1 MKWDIL
7 YLIIGAVA
15 GVLIRYQITGDSL
28 FFGSVPVSVLIVN
41 ISGSFILG
49 LSSTAVSSFGLDQR
63 YTLLIGIGF
72 CGTLT
77 TMSTFALETVNLLSV
92 GKLLVAFA
100 DIVLNVGASLL
111 AIVAGRAIILALTG
125 IV

>member
-1 MKWDIL
+1 LKWDIL

-15 GVLIRYQITGDSL
+15 GVLIRYEITGDSL

-41 ISGSFILG
+41 ITGSFILG

-63 YTLLIGIGF
+63 YTLLVGIGF
-72 CGTLT
+72 CGTLS
-77 TMSTFALETVNLLSV
+77 TMSSFALETVNLLSV
-92 GKLLVAFA
+92 GKLLVASA

-111 AIVAGRAIILALTG
+111 AIVAGRAIILALVG
-125 IV
+125 VV

>member
-1 MKWDIL
+1 LKWDIV

-15 GVLIRYQITGDSL
+15 GVLIRYEITGDSL

-41 ISGSFILG
+41 ITGSFILG
-49 LSSTAVSSFGLDQR
+49 LSSTAVASFGLDQR

-72 CGTLT
+72 CGTLS
-77 TMSTFALETVNLLSV
+77 TMSSFALETVNLLSV
-92 GKLLVAFA
+92 GKLLVAGA

-111 AIVAGRAIILALTG
+111 AIVAGRAIILALVG
-125 IV
+125 VV

>member
-15 GVLIRYQITGDSL
+15 GVIIRYEITGDAL
-28 FFGSVPVSVLIVN
+28 FLGEIPVSVLVVN
-41 ISGSFILG
+41 IIGSFIIG
-49 LSSTAVSSFGLDQR
+49 VSSTAVSSFGLDQR

-77 TMSTFALETVNLLSV
+77 TMSSFALETVNLFSA
-92 GKLLVAFA
+92 GKLLIAGA

-111 AIVAGRAIILALTG
+111 MVVIGRAIVLALVG
-125 IV
+125 VV

>member
-15 GVLIRYQITGDSL
+15 GVLIRYEITGDSL

-41 ISGSFILG
+41 ITGSFILG

-63 YTLLIGIGF
+63 YTLLVGIGF
-72 CGTLT
+72 CGTLS
-77 TMSTFALETVNLLSV
+77 TMSSFALETVNLLSV
-92 GKLLVAFA
+92 GKLLVASA

-111 AIVAGRAIILALTG
+111 AIVAGRAIILALVG
-125 IV
+125 VV

>member
-1 MKWDIL
+1 MKWDIV

-15 GVLIRYQITGDSL
+15 GVLIRYEITGDSL

-41 ISGSFILG
+41 ITGSFILG

-63 YTLLIGIGF
+63 YTLLVGIGF

-92 GKLLVAFA
+92 GKLLIAAA
-100 DIVLNVGASLL
+100 DITLNVGASLL
-111 AIVAGRAIILALTG
+111 AIVAGRAIILALVGT
-125 IV
+125 V

>member
-1 MKWDIL
+1 M

-15 GVLIRYQITGDSL
+15 GVLIRYEITGDSL

-41 ISGSFILG
+41 ITGSFILG

-63 YTLLIGIGF
+63 YTLLVGIGF
-72 CGTLT
+72 CGTLS
-77 TMSTFALETVNLLSV
+77 TMSSFALETVNLLSV
-92 GKLLVAFA
+92 GKLLVASA

-111 AIVAGRAIILALTG
+111 AIVAGRAIILALVG
-125 IV
+125 VV

>member
-15 GVLIRYQITGDSL
+15 GVLIRYEITGDSL
-28 FFGSVPVSVLIVN
+28 FFGSLPVSVLIVN

-77 TMSTFALETVNLLSV
+77 TMSSFALETVNLLSV
-92 GKLLVAFA
+92 GKLLIGFA

>member
-1 MKWDIL
+1 MKWDIAF
-7 YLIIGAVA
+7 LIVGAVA
-15 GVLIRYQITGDSL
+15 GVLIRYEVTGDSI

-41 ISGSFILG
+41 ITGSFILG

-77 TMSTFALETVNLLSV
+77 TMSSFALETVNLLSV
-92 GKLLVAFA
+92 GKLLIAGA
-100 DIVLNVGASLL
+100 DIILNVGLSLL
-111 AIVAGRAIILALTG
+111 AIVAGRALVLALVG
-125 IV
+125 VV